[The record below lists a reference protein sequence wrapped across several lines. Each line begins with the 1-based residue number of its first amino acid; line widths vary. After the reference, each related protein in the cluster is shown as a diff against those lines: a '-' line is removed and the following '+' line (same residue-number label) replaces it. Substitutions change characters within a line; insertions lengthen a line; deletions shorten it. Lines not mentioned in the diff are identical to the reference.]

1 MAAKTPEAIQVTLP
15 DGKVVAAES
24 WRTSP
29 YDVARGIRF
38 VEKKLHCVGLTLFF
52 FSQGLADSVVIAK
65 VDKKLWDLDRPLEA
79 SCNLKLLKF
88 DDEEAQAVF
97 WHSTAHIM
105 GEAMERL
112 YGGLLCYGP
121 PIDGGF
127 YYDMYSPEKQ
137 VSNNDFPVVEAVMK
151 KIIKEKQPFE
161 RLELSKEELL
171 KMFEVII
178 YVTLRN
184 KNL

>member
-1 MAAKTPEAIQVTLP
+1 M
-15 DGKVVAAES
+15 
-24 WRTSP
+24 
-29 YDVARGIRF
+29 
-38 VEKKLHCVGLTLFF
+38 
-52 FSQGLADSVVIAK
+52 VIAK
-65 VDKKLWDLDRPLEA
+65 VDKELWDLDRPLEK

-127 YYDMYSPEKQ
+127 YYDMFSPEKQ
-137 VSNNDFPVVEAVMK
+137 VSNNDFPVMEAVMK
-151 KIIKEKQPFE
+151 KIVKEKQPFE
-161 RLELSKEELL
+161 RLELSKADLL
-171 KMFEVII
+171 KMFEVK
-178 YVTLRN
+178 V
-184 KNL
+184 